1 MFYIDIQRFLSVSLF
16 VFIYVGL
23 DIFLPLF
30 QCVLNFIQIFFFR
43 IFDYLGFFFLYSD
56 ISLERLQIFS
66 QHYRMETISRPSA
79 GDTVIVKP
87 LHYL

>member
-43 IFDYLGFFFLYSD
+43 IFDYLGFFFCTLT
-56 ISLERLQIFS
+56 L
-66 QHYRMETISRPSA
+66 A
-79 GDTVIVKP
+79 
-87 LHYL
+87 